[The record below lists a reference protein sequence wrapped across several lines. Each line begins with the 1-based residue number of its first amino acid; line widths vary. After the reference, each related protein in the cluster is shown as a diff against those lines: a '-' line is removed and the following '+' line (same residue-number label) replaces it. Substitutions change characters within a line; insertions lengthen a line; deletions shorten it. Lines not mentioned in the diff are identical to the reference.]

1 MHPDQ
6 ETLAGM
12 MREVGLG
19 RVEYFNMS
27 AGVVA
32 LHRGFKF

>member
-6 ETLAGM
+6 ETLRAMMGEAGF
-12 MREVGLG
+12 EN
-19 RVEYFNMS
+19 VEYFNLTM
-27 AGVVA
+27 GVVA